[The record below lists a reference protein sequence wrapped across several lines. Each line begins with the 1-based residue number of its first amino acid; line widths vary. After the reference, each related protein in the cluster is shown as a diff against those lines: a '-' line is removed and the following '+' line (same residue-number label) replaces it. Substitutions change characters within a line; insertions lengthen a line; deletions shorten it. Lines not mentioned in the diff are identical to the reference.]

1 MVAIKDEV
9 DDSHEQEYWG
19 HDAEDEDQHG
29 PAKDSRSMP
38 DEAGTPF
45 DSIEG
50 AHDYIRLLGEAVE
63 DAQKSIT
70 EDLAEAAATKGVERR
85 VDALRLV
92 DYKLNQLRQHMSAT
106 SRILNDLRT
115 LRRLLLGG

>member
-1 MVAIKDEV
+1 
-9 DDSHEQEYWG
+9 
-19 HDAEDEDQHG
+19 
-29 PAKDSRSMP
+29 MP
-38 DEAGTPF
+38 DKPGTPF

-70 EDLAEAAATKGVERR
+70 EDLAEAAATKGAERR

-92 DYKLNQLRQHMSAT
+92 DYKLNQMQQHMSAT

-115 LRRLLLGG
+115 LRRLLLKRG